1 MLPFDDVIMYQFF
14 RGTPGILR
22 KKSCHA
28 VASCVITALSH
39 MIQSDL
45 VTTRSVI
52 QHDAITCTRSWIH
65 SWHPKLNLAAICFA
79 LIMILRTQ
87 WSYSLARGMSK
98 IMTSL
103 DHRIIIV
110 YERATCISWRFG
122 LRAQNH
128 LWNGHRKIFVRN
140 WIAVVVKKSVSC
152 NSWLFIFLFCF
163 VFVFFIQ
170 NISQSLLPPKWS
182 NRADS

>member
-1 MLPFDDVIMYQFF
+1 MTSLCINSI
-14 RGTPGILR
+14 RGTTGIFR

-28 VASCVITALSH
+28 MASCAITVLSH
-39 MIQSDL
+39 AIQSDL
-45 VTTRSVI
+45 VTTRPII
-52 QHDAITCTRSWIH
+52 QHHAITCTRSRIH
-65 SWHPKLNLAAICFA
+65 SWHPKLNLAIICFA

-87 WSYSLARGMSK
+87 WSYSLVRGMSK

-110 YERATCISWRFG
+110 YERATCISWRYR
-122 LRAQNH
+122 LRAQKH
-128 LWNGHRKIFVRN
+128 LRNGHRKIFVRN

-163 VFVFFIQ
+163 VFVFSSS
-170 NISQSLLPPKWS
+170 ISARVYCPEMKYQGIF
-182 NRADS
+182 